1 MKAGKLDTR
10 ITILQQISTR
20 DPEFNERVNSW
31 IPFRTC
37 WAQVT
42 DMLPSRADR
51 VEDGINLANRPAR
64 IRMRWAEGITTAM
77 RVQIGTRL
85 LRIISGPAML
95 GRREGLELVAE
106 ELTTQGEEP

>member
-10 ITILQQISTR
+10 ITILQQIATR

-31 IPFRTC
+31 IPFHTC

-42 DMLPSRADR
+42 DLLPSRADR
-51 VEDGINLANRPAR
+51 VEDGISLANRPAR
-64 IRMRWAEGITTAM
+64 IRMRWKEGITTAM

-106 ELTTQGEEP
+106 ETTTQGEEP